1 MDWGRLQFFLGEIRR
16 NFTRNLIMQLTAIGT
31 VTVTIV
37 LLGAFLFTRQALTR
51 IGDDVLHK
59 IEISVFLKDGA
70 SADAAKAL
78 QAKIAADPRVAGV
91 VFISKAEGLRQ
102 MRERLQGQID
112 TSLLTQNPLPDALRV
127 KVVRPQDVRAV
138 AETIRA
144 LPNVASVEYAHDIV
158 ERLLTLSD
166 VFGKIGLGVVA
177 LLLFTA
183 AIIISNTIRLTVFAR
198 RRETAI
204 MRLVGASGTY
214 IRLPFVVEGLIDGLL
229 GAALALGILEL
240 GRTQLM
246 PKLAVALPFVRLSS
260 TNLELLWLAA
270 VLLGTGALIGVV
282 ASWISVG
289 RYLRA

>member
-127 KVVRPQDVRAV
+127 KVVRPQEVRAV

-198 RRETAI
+198 RREIAI

-229 GAALALGILEL
+229 GATLALGILEL

-260 TNLELLWLAA
+260 TNVEQLWLAA
-270 VLLGTGALIGVV
+270 VLLGTGALIGVA

>member
-144 LPNVASVEYAHDIV
+144 VPNVASVEYAHDIV

-198 RRETAI
+198 RREIAI

>member
-112 TSLLTQNPLPDALRV
+112 TSLLTQNPLPDAFRV

-144 LPNVASVEYAHDIV
+144 LPDVASVEYAHDIV

-166 VFGKIGLGVVA
+166 VFGKIGLGVVV

-198 RRETAI
+198 RREIAI

-229 GAALALGILEL
+229 GAAIALGILEL

-260 TNLELLWLAA
+260 TSLEQLWLATI
-270 VLLGTGALIGVV
+270 LLATGALIGVV

>member
-198 RRETAI
+198 RREIAI

>member
-91 VFISKAEGLRQ
+91 VFISKAEGLRE

-127 KVVRPQDVRAV
+127 KVVRPQEVRAV

-198 RRETAI
+198 RREIAI

-229 GAALALGILEL
+229 GAAIALGILEL

-246 PKLAVALPFVRLSS
+246 PKLALALPFVRLSS
-260 TNLELLWLAA
+260 TSAEQLWLAT
-270 VLLGTGALIGVV
+270 VLLATGALIGVA

>member
-70 SADAAKAL
+70 SADATKAL
-78 QAKIAADPRVAGV
+78 QAKISADPRVAGV

-102 MRERLQGQID
+102 MRDRLQGQID
-112 TSLLTQNPLPDALRV
+112 TSLLTQNPLPDAFRV

-144 LPNVASVEYAHDIV
+144 LPDVASVEYAHDIV

-166 VFGKIGLGVVA
+166 VFGKIGLGVVV

-198 RRETAI
+198 RREIAI

-229 GAALALGILEL
+229 GAAIALGILEL

>member
-37 LLGAFLFTRQALTR
+37 LLGAFLFTRQALGK

-70 SADAAKAL
+70 TQDAAKAL
-78 QAKIAADPRVAGV
+78 EAKVAADPRVASV
-91 VFISKAEGLRQ
+91 VFIPKAEGLRE
-102 MRERLQGQID
+102 MRARLQGQID
-112 TSLLTQNPLPDALRV
+112 TSLLTQNPLPDELRV
-127 KVVRPQDVRAV
+127 KVVRPQTVRAV
-138 AETIRA
+138 AETIRTM
-144 LPNVASVEYAHDIV
+144 PNVASVEYAHDIV

-198 RRETAI
+198 RREIAI

-229 GAALALGILEL
+229 GAALALAILEL
-240 GRTQLM
+240 GRAQLI
-246 PKLAVALPFVRLSS
+246 PKLAVALPFVSLSS
-260 TNLELLWLAA
+260 TNLEQLWLAA
-270 VLLGTGALIGVV
+270 VLLGTGALIGIV

>member
-70 SADAAKAL
+70 SADATKAL
-78 QAKIAADPRVAGV
+78 QAKISADPRVAGV

-102 MRERLQGQID
+102 MRDRLQGQID
-112 TSLLTQNPLPDALRV
+112 TSLLTQNPLPDAFRV

-144 LPNVASVEYAHDIV
+144 LPDVASVEYAHDIV

-166 VFGKIGLGVVA
+166 VFGKIGLGVVV

-198 RRETAI
+198 RREIAI

-229 GAALALGILEL
+229 GAAIALGILEL

-260 TNLELLWLAA
+260 TSLEQLWLATI
-270 VLLGTGALIGVV
+270 LLATGALIGVV

>member
-183 AIIISNTIRLTVFAR
+183 AIINSNTIRLTVFAR
-198 RRETAI
+198 RREIAI

>member
-70 SADAAKAL
+70 SADATKAL
-78 QAKIAADPRVAGV
+78 QAKISADPRVAGV

-102 MRERLQGQID
+102 MRDRLQGQID
-112 TSLLTQNPLPDALRV
+112 TSLLTQNPLPDAFRV

-166 VFGKIGLGVVA
+166 VFGKIGLGVVV

-198 RRETAI
+198 RREIAI

-229 GAALALGILEL
+229 GAAIALGILEL

-260 TNLELLWLAA
+260 TSLEQLWLATI
-270 VLLGTGALIGVV
+270 LLATGALIGVV

>member
-70 SADAAKAL
+70 SADATKAL
-78 QAKIAADPRVAGV
+78 QAKISADPRVAGV

-102 MRERLQGQID
+102 MRDRLQGQID
-112 TSLLTQNPLPDALRV
+112 TSLLTQNPLPDAFRV

-144 LPNVASVEYAHDIV
+144 LPDVASVEYAHDIV

-166 VFGKIGLGVVA
+166 VFGKIGLGVVV

-198 RRETAI
+198 RREIAI

-229 GAALALGILEL
+229 GAAIALGILEL

-260 TNLELLWLAA
+260 TNLEQLWLATI
-270 VLLGTGALIGVV
+270 LLATGALIGVV

>member
-78 QAKIAADPRVAGV
+78 QTKIAADPRVAGV
-91 VFISKAEGLRQ
+91 VFISKAEGLRE

-127 KVVRPQDVRAV
+127 KVVRPQEVRAV

-198 RRETAI
+198 RREIAI

-229 GAALALGILEL
+229 GAAIALGILEL

-246 PKLAVALPFVRLSS
+246 PKLALALPFVRLSS
-260 TNLELLWLAA
+260 TSAEQLWLAT
-270 VLLGTGALIGVV
+270 VLLATGALIGVA

>member
-37 LLGAFLFTRQALTR
+37 LLGAFLFARQALGK
-51 IGDDVLHK
+51 IGDDVFHK

-70 SADAAKAL
+70 SPAAAQAL
-78 QAKIAADPRVAGV
+78 EAKIAADPRVAGV
-91 VFISKAEGLRQ
+91 VFVPKAEGLRQ

-112 TSLLTQNPLPDALRV
+112 TSLLTSNPLPDALRV
-127 KVVRPQDVRAV
+127 RVVRPQEVRAV
-138 AETIRA
+138 AESIRA
-144 LPNVASVEYAHDIV
+144 LPDVATVEYAHDIV
-158 ERLLTLSD
+158 ERLLTLSE
-166 VFGKIGLGVVA
+166 VFGKIGLGVVG

-198 RRETAI
+198 RREIAI
-204 MRLVGASGTY
+204 MQLVGASSTY
-214 IRLPFVVEGLIDGLL
+214 IRLPFIVEGLIDGLL
-229 GAALALGILEL
+229 GAAIALILLAIAQA
-240 GRTQLM
+240 QLM
-246 PKLAVALPFVRLSS
+246 PKLAVALPFLP
-260 TNLELLWLAA
+260 LAGSGTESLA
-270 VLLGTGALIGVV
+270 LAGLLLGTGALIGVA

>member
-177 LLLFTA
+177 LLFTA

-198 RRETAI
+198 RREIAI